1 MRRYKRSQLNAISAS
16 YPAKANKEAHQRI
29 NEGGISDDDIMMLK
43 KSKRLKKQILTL
55 CLKNHLSEGGY
66 LK

>member
-16 YPAKANKEAHQRI
+16 YTAKANKEAHQRI
-29 NEGGISDDDIMMLK
+29 NEGGISDDEIVMLK
-43 KSKRLKKQILTL
+43 RVNGLKTNSYIVLEKSFIRR
-55 CLKNHLSEGGY
+55 GY